1 MYTRAG
7 VDRCSREEVCRVG
20 GPLENE
26 RMPSSPPSPVRA
38 LVFDFDGLIIDTE
51 GPVYEAWAEIYRKH
65 GQQLSLDFWKTII
78 GRGANY
84 FDPLPE
90 LEQRLGRRLETEA
103 IRAERRLRTLE
114 LVEALTILPGVI
126 EWREE
131 ARARNVRLGV
141 ASSSGRGW
149 VTGHLERLGLANW
162 DCIRCLEDV
171 ERPKPAPD
179 LYKAVLDCLGV
190 PPEQAVAVEDSAH
203 GVDAAKTAGLF
214 CVAVPSALTGE
225 HDFSRADL
233 VLASLGDR
241 SFAEVALIAGDRQ
254 RR

>member
-1 MYTRAG
+1 
-7 VDRCSREEVCRVG
+7 
-20 GPLENE
+20 
-26 RMPSSPPSPVRA
+26 MPSVPPGPVRA

-51 GPVYEAWAEIYRKH
+51 GPVYEAWAEIYRRH

-90 LEQRLGRRLETEA
+90 LEQRVGRRLEGET

-114 LVEALTILPGVI
+114 LVEALTILPGVL

-131 ARARNVRLGV
+131 ARARGVRLGV

-149 VTGHLERLGLANW
+149 VTGHLERLGLPDW

-171 ERPKPAPD
+171 ERTKPAPD
-179 LYKAVLDCLGV
+179 LYIAVLDCLGV
-190 PPEQAVAVEDSAH
+190 LPEQTVAVEDSAH
-203 GVDAAKTAGLF
+203 GVEAAKSAGLY
-214 CVAVPSALTGE
+214 CVLTGE

-233 VLASLGDR
+233 VMASLGDR
-241 SFAEVALIAGDRQ
+241 SFAEVALLAGDRQ